1 MQSKI
6 VPIRFPYKAGLLQ
19 IVNDNTMD
27 IQGRHA
33 KHEIGLGVYN
43 LLNRHNPFMLRY
55 NPDTHAWNLI
65 SLLPIL
71 PSISWHVRF

>member
-1 MQSKI
+1 MRASEGI
-6 VPIRFPYKAGLLQ
+6 ALYKARLHL
-19 IVNDNTMD
+19 D

>member
-1 MQSKI
+1 
-6 VPIRFPYKAGLLQ
+6 
-19 IVNDNTMD
+19 MD